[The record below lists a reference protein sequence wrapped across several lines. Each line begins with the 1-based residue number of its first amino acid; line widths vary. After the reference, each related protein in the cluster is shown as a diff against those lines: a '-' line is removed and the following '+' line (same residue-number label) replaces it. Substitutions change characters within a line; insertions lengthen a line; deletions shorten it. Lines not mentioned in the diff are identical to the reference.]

1 MNNRRSPVPITL
13 CVNQVLQ
20 SGKDQ
25 LRAQQ
30 NSLPS
35 LSQTNSLSQ
44 LEIKVMTIKLTL
56 FSYIYNN
63 FSFYTYQLK
72 NCEQKCNTQEQEI
85 RQLKKKAAEQEKELK
100 EHSRKWIALE
110 QQNKPKPAVIPA
122 LSQQTAVNKSATSP
136 SSSNADSSQKWLE
149 LRQGKLKV
157 DSIPV
162 AIPKQSVSATLA
174 TRSSKTS
181 APGTCTALRMI
192 EGKIRPSGVLP
203 LLFGSV
209 AFSVNQSLTIE
220 GIVIP
225 TQLFS
230 M

>member
-1 MNNRRSPVPITL
+1 
-13 CVNQVLQ
+13 
-20 SGKDQ
+20 
-25 LRAQQ
+25 
-30 NSLPS
+30 
-35 LSQTNSLSQ
+35 
-44 LEIKVMTIKLTL
+44 
-56 FSYIYNN
+56 
-63 FSFYTYQLK
+63 LK

-85 RQLKKKAAEQEKELK
+85 RQLKKKAEEQEKELK

-122 LSQQTAVNKSATSP
+122 LSQQTAVKSATSP